1 MFIYNNYYDNNDR
14 ITTTDYKW
22 TYMVEA
28 AVNVR
33 DINILVTNKM
43 FSLTTVFEE
52 TKHPNHSSCSP
63 PMIECFQCCFS

>member
-1 MFIYNNYYDNNDR
+1 
-14 ITTTDYKW
+14 
-22 TYMVEA
+22 MVEA

-63 PMIECFQCCFS
+63 PMIECFSVALVKNPI